1 MKKVGKIDDKVITL
15 LELPQPS
22 NKTIF
27 IGQTNINHMMS
38 KHPKDFAKYGNE
50 ISHIISSPDY
60 IGINKKDNSIEY
72 IKEFKI
78 DNEFV
83 KVAVRVSNGNK
94 FFVRS
99 LYVVSN
105 NRVYNF
111 LKKKTLLKYWKKYE

>member
-1 MKKVGKIDDKVITL
+1 
-15 LELPQPS
+15 
-22 NKTIF
+22 
-27 IGQTNINHMMS
+27 MMS
-38 KHPKDFAKYGNE
+38 KHPKDFAKYEKE
-50 ISHIISSPDY
+50 ISNIISSPDY
-60 IGINKKDNSIEY
+60 VGINKKDNSIEY

-111 LKKKTLLKYWKKYE
+111 LKKKTLIKY